1 VTRLERP
8 RKPILFQIVLA
19 FIGAGVVGFAG
30 RYVEPRISAY
40 IFLTILIGGFVAL
53 FARPALGFCL
63 LLGGWLGFFGVPMV
77 IKNVVQNDLT
87 KQEFAS
93 YLDLRLT
100 PNSRTFIQLENNLFW
115 TGVHARIDLP
125 VSEFEVFKKQNHLG
139 LPHIWNESVDL
150 SSVSDEEKVA
160 LLDRLKSLESGYNRN
175 FGHQR
180 LNWHWWN
187 PPRFEDAIGYGIQ
200 EQFHGPIT
208 ARGNFLWMMRLV
220 VHKTSRQTIS
230 IYIYS
235 ADS

>member
-1 VTRLERP
+1 VARLERP
-8 RKPILFQIVLA
+8 RRPILFQIVA
-19 FIGAGVVGFAG
+19 AVVGVAILGFAG

-40 IFLTILIGGFVAL
+40 IFLVILIGGFVAL
-53 FARPALGFCL
+53 FAKPALGVGL
-63 LLGGWLGFFGVPMV
+63 LLGGWLGFFGTPMV

-87 KQEFAS
+87 RQQFAS

-100 PNSRTFIQLENNLFW
+100 PNSSTFIKLEDHMFW
-115 TGVHARIDLP
+115 TGVQARIDLP
-125 VSEFEVFKKQNHLG
+125 ASEFEVFKKQNHLR
-139 LPHIWNESVDL
+139 LPKLWIEPVELNVA
-150 SSVSDEEKVA
+150 SDEEKAA
-160 LLDRLKSLESGYNRN
+160 LLERFKLRESGYNRN

-187 PPRFEDAIGYGIQ
+187 PPTFKDAVGYGIQ

-220 VHKTSRQTIS
+220 VDKTPRQTIS